1 MATDTTLYVFG
12 DNHRHPREDVEERLK
27 ETIPETA
34 EVLVIE
40 HAEKGDE
47 RPDPPDRA
55 ALKNPCFL
63 ILALVRYRR
72 KTRARRAADRAATG
86 DDTTVPEEVAAE
98 RGLSVA
104 YTDISHQHR
113 VAQQPW
119 YLTMG
124 SWAAFLTLLL
134 GWTLNFFISLL
145 GPLLIFAMALVS
157 QRVQYRMREKKMA
170 RDLRQLADDY
180 SEIVFFTGDSH
191 VDPIRDDFD
200 GDTVTISRPHAQS

>member
-1 MATDTTLYVFG
+1 MSKDTTLYVFG
-12 DNHRHPREDVEERLK
+12 DNHRHPREDVVERLN

-47 RPDPPDRA
+47 RPDPPGRA
-55 ALKNPCFL
+55 AFKNPCFL
-63 ILALVRYRR
+63 ILKLLTYLRT
-72 KTRARRAADRAATG
+72 TRARRAADRAATG
-86 DDTTVPEEVAAE
+86 NDTTVPEDVAAE

-104 YTDISHQHR
+104 YTDISQKHR

-134 GWTLNFFISLL
+134 GWALNFYVSLL
-145 GPLLIFAMALVS
+145 GVLLIPAMALVS
-157 QRVQYRMREKKMA
+157 QRIHHRMREQKMA
-170 RDLRQLADDY
+170 RDLRRLADDY
-180 SEIVFFTGDSH
+180 SEIVFFTGDNH
-191 VDPIRDDFD
+191 VDPIRDHFD
-200 GDTVTISRPHAQS
+200 GDTVTISRPNG